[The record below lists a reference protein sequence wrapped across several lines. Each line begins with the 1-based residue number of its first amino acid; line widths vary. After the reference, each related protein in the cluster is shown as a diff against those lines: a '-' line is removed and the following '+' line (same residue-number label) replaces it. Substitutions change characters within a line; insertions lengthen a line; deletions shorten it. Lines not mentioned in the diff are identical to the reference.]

1 VLQDL
6 LMATRRRRP
15 QWRGERRPVMV
26 RVPVPVAEALEN
38 LAAAKGVSLSDA
50 AGCLISTGLA
60 QQSGYGFMDSASHP

>member
-1 VLQDL
+1 
-6 LMATRRRRP
+6 
-15 QWRGERRPVMV
+15 MV

-38 LAAAKGVSLSDA
+38 LAAAKGMSLSDA